1 MNFGYKPQGKNDTK
15 LLEIMI
21 TGVYL
26 YAQSGDDDG
35 LESAISSAKAC
46 LKLFSEF
53 EFSWSREYYKQCIR
67 DASMGI
73 L

>member
-1 MNFGYKPQGKNDTK
+1 
-15 LLEIMI
+15 MI